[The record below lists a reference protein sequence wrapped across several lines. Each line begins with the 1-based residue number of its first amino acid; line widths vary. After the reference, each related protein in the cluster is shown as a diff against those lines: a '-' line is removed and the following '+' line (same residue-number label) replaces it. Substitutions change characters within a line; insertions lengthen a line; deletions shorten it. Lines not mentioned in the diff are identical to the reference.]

1 MSCSGLVS
9 RCEKPVASI
18 TCIHAAP
25 PPIFAPVEVTWANYT
40 NITHARAQAQRMA
53 EEQVGGEG

>member
-1 MSCSGLVS
+1 MI

-25 PPIFAPVEVTWANYT
+25 PPIFAPLEATWANYT
-40 NITHARAQAQRMA
+40 NITHAQAQAQRQA
-53 EEQVGGEG
+53 EEQVCRSG